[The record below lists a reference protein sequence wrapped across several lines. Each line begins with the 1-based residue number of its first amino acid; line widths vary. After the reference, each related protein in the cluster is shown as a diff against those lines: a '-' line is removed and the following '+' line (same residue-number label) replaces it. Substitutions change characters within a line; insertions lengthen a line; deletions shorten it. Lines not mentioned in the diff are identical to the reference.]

1 MGAIFCHLGLNICWH
16 SVNCIYSLNALF
28 HSRMPQAKFVVPK
41 PNGFISEK
49 ALEFPES
56 PLSIP
61 EEEESGLRKFDNGE
75 AEPV

>member
-1 MGAIFCHLGLNICWH
+1 
-16 SVNCIYSLNALF
+16 
-28 HSRMPQAKFVVPK
+28 MPQAKFVVPK